1 MKKTY
6 SNPTMTIVKTH
17 RVKLLNASATTQG
30 LEGFGGYGGNSGGG
44 KSADARGFDFF
55 DDEE

>member
-1 MKKTY
+1 
-6 SNPTMTIVKTH
+6 MTIVKTH